1 MAFLDLLG
9 EVLESPVNTTA
20 NRSSPPSAHGKKRKI
35 KEIEEAGKKKG
46 RNSSSSDTTAPV
58 APGDGI

>member
-20 NRSSPPSAHGKKRKI
+20 NRSSPPHGKKRKI
-35 KEIEEAGKKKG
+35 KEIEEEAGK
-46 RNSSSSDTTAPV
+46 
-58 APGDGI
+58 